1 MKKIIMLIICMVL
14 AAILTGCGL
23 PSKSWGTAG
32 SADAFK
38 FTITEGQTGSITPE
52 LVAGGGAHAM
62 LFQKPYEGADTAY
75 PTMVAYSR
83 RKSMWGLFSGDVG
96 SGNVSFLYIAGS
108 RETPEQTAKIL
119 EGVAKI
125 VNDPRI
131 LKIKDTNGEKPE

>member
-1 MKKIIMLIICMVL
+1 MMVACLVLITV
-14 AAILTGCGL
+14 LTGCGL
-23 PSKSWGTAG
+23 PKKSWGSAG

-38 FTITEGQTGSITPE
+38 FTITEGQTGSLTPE

-62 LFQKPYEGADTAY
+62 LFQKAYDEGIDY

-108 RETPEQTAKIL
+108 KETPEQTAEIL
-119 EGVAKI
+119 AGVSKI
-125 VNDPRI
+125 VNDIRVE
-131 LKIKDTNGEKPE
+131 KTNGEQKP